1 MSMDMGADYNME
13 AGSPRPARDTERD
26 STRGTLSGKTS
37 RIQDLAPT
45 DRPRERLIA
54 EGAGALSTPELLAIL
69 LRVGVRG
76 ESAVRLAERLLAQVG
91 GLAGLHRAGHADLQA
106 LRGVG
111 SAKAAQLLAAVEL
124 GSRIAR
130 AGQGE
135 RPTIRSA
142 ADVHALVGYELM
154 GRDQE
159 YLLVLVLDTR
169 NRLIRPP
176 LEVYHGSL
184 NTSLIRV
191 GEVFRQAIKDN
202 AAGIIVAHNHPSG
215 DPSPSADDVSVTRA
229 LRDAG
234 ALLDIA
240 LLDHIVIGR
249 DG

>member
-1 MSMDMGADYNME
+1 M
-13 AGSPRPARDTERD
+13 T
-26 STRGTLSGKTS
+26 GKTT
-37 RIQDLAPT
+37 RIRDLAPT

-54 EGAGALSTPELLAIL
+54 DGPGALSTPELLAIL

-76 ESAVRLAERLLAQVG
+76 ESAVRLAERLLVQVG
-91 GLAGLHRAGHADLQA
+91 GLTGLHRAGHADLSA

-111 SAKAAQLLAAVEL
+111 AAKAAQLMAAVEL
-124 GSRIAR
+124 GRRIAR
-130 AGQGE
+130 AGHGE

-142 ADVHALVGYELM
+142 ADVHALIGYELM
-154 GRDQE
+154 AREQE

-191 GEVFRQAIKDN
+191 GEIFRQAIKDN

-229 LRDAG
+229 IKDAG

-249 DG
+249 DGYVSLRERGLM